1 MIWIGLELFLGPLPA
16 TLILLLL
23 REPLQTRWL
32 QLFGACMNRCLIH
45 DEFYRWVVVLMGVV
59 IIIIRMQ

>member
-1 MIWIGLELFLGPLPA
+1 MGSCANGGGYYHYSYA
-16 TLILLLL
+16 
-23 REPLQTRWL
+23 
-32 QLFGACMNRCLIH
+32 GACMNRCLIH